1 MYKLA
6 ALYGMEDSFDAIV
19 SKGNMYRIYVSG
31 FLKKH
36 ADDSIRLVCYELFD
50 ALSISRLYLSEE
62 DVDSVA
68 DAVDEAF
75 GRIMY
80 LTMKDCLREKD

>member
-1 MYKLA
+1 MTDLFETILA
-6 ALYGMEDSFDAIV
+6 
-19 SKGNMYRIYVSG
+19 KGNKYRFYVSG
-31 FLKKH
+31 FLKAH

-80 LTMKDCLREKD
+80 LTMKDCLHGKD